1 MDRGNV
7 MNRSTLLTSAGA
19 AAAAAVAL
27 PTRSSAQTLIP
38 VRFALIGSGGQDE
51 VSNVIQQFG
60 LDKKYGVALEV
71 IDFTAPGQQYPMFR
85 ADGADVAAGNFVD
98 LLRQRKAGVG
108 LRAFHGF
115 QGYSNLVV
123 TKPDSPIKTFADL
136 KGKKVGE
143 FGTTFLDWLILRA
156 AGKKAHNVD
165 LEKDAQLVAGSPPLL
180 NQFLAKGDIDATLQ
194 FSSLTLGPIA
204 QGQQRVVSEMSDLM
218 GAAGFDPHCF
228 YVQWHVTDKWT
239 TAHPGAVDRVRAM
252 LVDAYAKLKSD
263 DSVWPPLAEKIH
275 ITDPALV
282 AAYRDLDRKID
293 NPPYDPSLI
302 APTQKLLDAIVAI
315 AGSDAVGVTTVDPAA
330 FLFPGRRGR

>member
-1 MDRGNV
+1 MK
-7 MNRSTLLTSAGA
+7 RSAMLAAAGA
-19 AAAAAVAL
+19 TAATAL
-27 PTRSSAQTLIP
+27 AWPAYVSGQTLIP

-60 LDKKYGVALEV
+60 FDKKYGLALEV

-85 ADGADVAAGNFVD
+85 ADAIDVAAGNFVD

-115 QGYSNLVV
+115 QGYSNLIV
-123 TKPDSPIKTFADL
+123 TRPDSPIKTFKDL
-136 KGKKVGE
+136 KGKKVGQ
-143 FGTTFLDWLILRA
+143 FGTTFLDWLIIRA
-156 AGKKAHNVD
+156 AGKKAYNLD
-165 LEKDAQLVAGSPPLL
+165 LATDAELVGGAPPLL
-180 NQFLAKGDIDATLQ
+180 NQFLAKGDVDATLQ

-218 GAAGFDPHCF
+218 RAAGFDPRSF

-239 TAHPGAVDRVRAM
+239 GAHPGAIDKVKAM
-252 LVDAYAKLKSD
+252 LTDAYAKLKSD
-263 DSVWPPLAEKIH
+263 DSVWPALAEKIH

-293 NPPYDPSLI
+293 NPPYDPSLL

-315 AGSDAVGVTTVDPAA
+315 AGEDAVGVTTLDPAA
-330 FLFPGRRGR
+330 FLFPGRRG